1 MRCAMMATYSLG
13 RANVAKADQWVD
25 RIGAGPCEWRYEG
38 ACWNEV
44 LNLKRERAAMGAMA
58 RIEDLVERARLGTVC
73 EVEDPPLP
81 VYRYPLAGATLIGI
95 GELRA
100 FRRKHGKK
108 LHVRL
113 YYTQPD
119 FSDDVVL
126 GAKLGEKPDSKDDD
140 EWDVI
145 QNEHMGEAAMRHL
158 MWVALP
164 DDERVCASTV

>member
-1 MRCAMMATYSLG
+1 M
-13 RANVAKADQWVD
+13 AKADQWVD

-58 RIEDLVERARLGTVC
+58 RIEDLVERARLGTIC

-81 VYRYPLAGATLIGI
+81 VYEYPLAGATLIGI

-100 FRRKHGKK
+100 SRRKYGKK

-119 FSDDVVL
+119 FAVDMLL
-126 GAKLGEKPDSKDDD
+126 GAKLGEKPDSKDDP
-140 EWDVI
+140 EWREI
-145 QNEHMGEAAMRHL
+145 QNGHMSEAAIRHWT
-158 MWVALP
+158 WVALP
-164 DDERVCASTV
+164 AKERVCASAV